1 MFPLR
6 DTVKS
11 KSFPIVNLTL
21 IMVNIFIFIF
31 QSSLEPREF
40 GILLDRF
47 GLVPASLSLFRP
59 LRFLT
64 FLSSM
69 FLHGGWFHLVSNMW
83 TLFIFGDNVEDR
95 MGSLRYLA
103 FYVLSGL
110 FAGLAHLIVSDIVYG
125 PQSAAAHIPTVG
137 ASGAI
142 AGVLGAYFLLYPR
155 ARITTLIVIII
166 IPWIVRIPAIIFLG
180 FWFLAQLF
188 PGVSSL
194 EGDFGGIA
202 WWAHIGG
209 FIFGLVMVNFFASR
223 QRTYA
228 QVSGEES
235 WRS

>member
-11 KSFPIVNLTL
+11 KSFPIVNLSL
-21 IMVNIFIFIF
+21 IILNIFIFVY
-31 QSSLEPREF
+31 QSSLGPREF
-40 GILLDRF
+40 DVLFDRF
-47 GLVPASLSLFRP
+47 GLVPASLSVFRP
-59 LRFLT
+59 LRFFT

-69 FLHGGWFHLVSNMW
+69 FLHGGWFHMISNMW

-103 FYVLSGL
+103 FYVLAGL
-110 FAGLAHLIVSDIVYG
+110 FAGLAHLIVSDIVFG
-125 PQSAAAHIPTVG
+125 PQSAVAQIPIVG

-155 ARITTLIVIII
+155 ARITTLLIIVI

-180 FWFLAQLF
+180 LWFLAQLL

-194 EGDFGGIA
+194 GGEFGGIA

-209 FIFGLVMVNFFASR
+209 FIFGLVMVNFFARR
-223 QRTYA
+223 QRTYV
-228 QVSGEES
+228 QVSGEDS
-235 WRS
+235 WRN